1 MMFGTTVLLLLVL
14 AGSSV
19 FIAGVLGVLGGTLA
33 SLFSTFPLIR
43 GLGEVAWTSSAD
55 FVLVAV
61 PMFILMGELLLRSG
75 VTDSMYGA
83 LDRWVGHVPG
93 GLMHTNVA
101 ASAVFAAT
109 SGSSI
114 ATAATIGTVA
124 IPNME
129 RSGYRPS
136 LFLGTIAAGGTLG
149 ILIPPSINMV
159 LYGAMS
165 ETAVSDLYLAALIP
179 GVMLA
184 AMFSLYVYV
193 VCKLNPSLA
202 PTVQRQPPPW
212 GERLASLVHL
222 LPPLV
227 LFLLVVGSIYA
238 GLATATEASAL
249 GVVGALV
256 LVVLR
261 GRLNVQMLLRSFEGT
276 VRTTAMVMAIVI
288 AAYFLNF
295 VLSTLG
301 LTDRAVSWVGE
312 LNWSPMAVLFAIIV
326 LYVILGCFVESLT
339 LMVATTPIV
348 VPIIQKLGFSPVW
361 FGVVFVILIETAL
374 ITPPIGMNLFVVQ
387 SVRKKGP
394 FRDVVLGSLPF
405 VAVMFLLIVLLV
417 AFPKLALWLPELFAS
432 TRA

>member
-1 MMFGTTVLLLLVL
+1 MMMGTTVLLLLLL

-19 FIAGVLGVLGGTLA
+19 FVAAVLGVLGGTLA
-33 SLFSTFPLIR
+33 EVFSTFPLIR
-43 GLGEVAWTSSAD
+43 GLGEVAWSSSAD

-75 VTDSMYGA
+75 VTDSMFTA
-83 LDRWVGHVPG
+83 LDRWVGHIPG
-93 GLMHTNVA
+93 GLMHTNIA

-114 ATAATIGTVA
+114 ATAATIGTVS
-124 IPNME
+124 IPNMD
-129 RSGYRPS
+129 RYNYRPS
-136 LFLGTIAAGGTLG
+136 IFLGTIAAGGTLG

-165 ETAVSDLYLAALIP
+165 ETAVSDLYLAALVP
-179 GVMLA
+179 GVLLA
-184 AMFSLYVYV
+184 VLFSVYVYIA
-193 VCKLNPSLA
+193 CKVNKSLA
-202 PTVQRQPPPW
+202 PSGSRPAAPW
-212 GERLASLVHL
+212 SERIASLVHL
-222 LPPLV
+222 GPPLF

-249 GVVGALV
+249 GVVGALL
-256 LVVLR
+256 LVVMR
-261 GRLNVQMLLRSFEGT
+261 GRLSTEMLLRSFEGT
-276 VRTTAMVMAIVI
+276 VRTTAMVMAIVV

-295 VLSTLG
+295 VLSTIG

-312 LNWSPMAVLFAIIV
+312 LQWPPLAILMAIIV

-348 VPIIQKLGFSPVW
+348 VPIIQKLGFSPIW

-387 SVRKKGP
+387 SVRKGGA
-394 FRDVVLGSLPF
+394 FRDVVIGSLPF
-405 VAVMFLLIVLLV
+405 VAIMFLLIVVLI
-417 AFPKLALWLPELFAS
+417 AFPSLALWLPELFAS

>member
-1 MMFGTTVLLLLVL
+1 MIMSTTVLILLLL

-19 FIAGVLGVLGGTLA
+19 FVAAVLGVLGGTLA
-33 SLFSTFPLIR
+33 QAFSTFPLIR
-43 GLGEVAWTSSAD
+43 GLGEIAWSSSTD
-55 FVLVAV
+55 FILVAV

-75 VTDSMYGA
+75 VTDNMYTA

-93 GLMHTNVA
+93 GLMHTNIA

-114 ATAATIGTVA
+114 ATAATIGTIS
-124 IPNME
+124 IPNMD
-129 RSGYRPS
+129 RYGYRAPM
-136 LFLGTIAAGGTLG
+136 FLGTIAAGGTLG

-165 ETAVSDLYLAALIP
+165 ETSVSELYLAATIP
-179 GVMLA
+179 GLLLA
-184 AMFSLYVYV
+184 LVFSLYVYIA
-193 VCKLNPSLA
+193 CKIRPALGPRG
-202 PTVQRQPPPW
+202 QRAPW
-212 GERLASLVHL
+212 GERMRALVHL
-222 LPPLV
+222 VPPLF

-249 GVVGALV
+249 GVVGALL

-261 GRLNVQMLLRSFEGT
+261 KRLSLEMLLRSFEGT

-301 LTDRAVSWVGE
+301 LTDAAVKWVGQ
-312 LNWSPMAVLFAIIV
+312 LGWSPHAVLFAIIL
-326 LYVILGCFVESLT
+326 LYIVLGCFVESLT

-348 VPIIQKLGFSPVW
+348 VPIIQNLGFSPVW
-361 FGVVFVILIETAL
+361 FGVVFIILIETAL

-387 SVRKKGP
+387 SVRKGGA
-394 FRDVVLGSLPF
+394 FRDVVVGSLPF
-405 VAVMFLLIVLLV
+405 VGLMFLMIVLLV
-417 AFPKLALWLPELFAS
+417 VFPSLALWLPSVFAA
-432 TRA
+432 RA

>member
-1 MMFGTTVLLLLVL
+1 MMGITVVLLVL
-14 AGSSV
+14 LAASSV
-19 FIAGVLGVLGGTLA
+19 FVAAVLGILAGTLA
-33 SLFSTFPLIR
+33 EVFSTFPLIR
-43 GLGEVAWTSSAD
+43 GLGEMAWSSSAD
-55 FVLVAV
+55 FILVAV

-75 VTDSMYGA
+75 VTDNMYTA

-93 GLMHTNVA
+93 GLMHTNIA

-114 ATAATIGTVA
+114 ATAATISTIS

-129 RSGYRPS
+129 RYGYKAPM
-136 LFLGTIAAGGTLG
+136 FLGTIAAGGTLG

-159 LYGAMS
+159 LYGALS
-165 ETAVSDLYLAALIP
+165 ETSVSDLYLAAMIP
-179 GVMLA
+179 GLLLA
-184 AMFSLYVYV
+184 LLFSLFVYV
-193 VCKLNPSLA
+193 SCRINPALGPRGERS
-202 PTVQRQPPPW
+202 PW
-212 GERLASLVHL
+212 GERLRALKHL
-222 LPPLV
+222 LPPLF

-249 GVVGALV
+249 GVVGAMLLV
-256 LVVLR
+256 IAR
-261 GRLNVQMLLRSFEGT
+261 GRLSVQMLLRSFEGT

-301 LTDRAVSWVGE
+301 LTDAAVKWVGR
-312 LNWSPMAVLFAIIV
+312 LDWSPYTVLFVIIV

-348 VPIIQKLGFSPVW
+348 VPIVQQLGFSPVW

-387 SVRKKGP
+387 SVRKSGA
-394 FRDVVLGSLPF
+394 FRDVVMGSLPF
-405 VAVMFLLIVLLV
+405 VALMFLMIMLLLV
-417 AFPKLALWLPELFAS
+417 FPSLALWLPSLMAG
-432 TRA
+432 RA

>member
-1 MMFGTTVLLLLVL
+1 MMMGITILLLLLL

-19 FIAGVLGVLGGTLA
+19 FVAAVLGILAGTLA
-33 SLFSTFPLIR
+33 QVFSTFPLIR
-43 GLGEVAWTSSAD
+43 GLGEMAWSSSAD
-55 FVLVAV
+55 FILVAV

-75 VTDSMYGA
+75 VTDNMYTA

-93 GLMHTNVA
+93 GLMHTNIA

-114 ATAATIGTVA
+114 ATAATIGTIS

-129 RSGYRPS
+129 RYGYKAPM
-136 LFLGTIAAGGTLG
+136 FLGTIAAGGTLG

-159 LYGAMS
+159 LYGALS
-165 ETAVSDLYLAALIP
+165 ETSVSDLYLAATIP
-179 GVMLA
+179 GVLMAIL
-184 AMFSLYVYV
+184 FSVYVYIA
-193 VCKLNPSLA
+193 CRINPTLG
-202 PTVQRQPPPW
+202 PR
-212 GERLASLVHL
+212 GERASWNERLGALKHL
-222 LPPLV
+222 LPPLF

-249 GVVGALV
+249 GVVGALL
-256 LVVLR
+256 LVIAR
-261 GRLNVQMLLRSFEGT
+261 RRLTWQMLLLSFEGT

-301 LTDRAVSWVGE
+301 LTDAAVKWVAQ
-312 LNWSPMAVLFAIIV
+312 LHWSPYTIMFVIIV

-348 VPIIQKLGFSPVW
+348 VPIIQHLGFSPIW

-387 SVRKKGP
+387 SVRKNGA
-394 FRDVVLGSLPF
+394 FRDVVNGSLPF
-405 VAVMFLLIVLLV
+405 VGLMFLMIILLL
-417 AFPKLALWLPELFAS
+417 AFPSLALWLPTVLS
-432 TRA
+432 GRA